1 MQNKGLVIVLTIV
14 ISALC
19 LFYLSFTFVSQGIQK
34 DAIQYATDKNGSVN
48 LGKKQNYLDSLW
60 NKPTYDLFWKEY
72 TYKEVKENELSLVSR
87 GQG

>member
-48 LGKKQNYLDSLW
+48 LGQKTKLPRLTVEQ
-60 NKPTYDLFWKEY
+60 TDLRFILERVHLQRSERK
-72 TYKEVKENELSLVSR
+72 
-87 GQG
+87 